1 MAKLY
6 IIPTPIGNLEDITLR
21 AIRIMK
27 ESNLILAEDTRTS
40 SVLLKH
46 YDISTKMSS
55 YHQFNEHKQ
64 LSNFINRINN
74 GETIALISDAGTPGI
89 SDAGFLLVRECIKM
103 GIEVECLP
111 GATALIPAVV
121 VSGFPCD
128 RFYFE
133 GFLPLKKGRQ
143 TRLTWLA
150 QQEQTII
157 LYESPHRVVKS
168 VEQFSGFFGPDRKIA
183 VIRELSKI
191 HEEIIRGS
199 IEDVSLTLK
208 NRTIKGEI
216 VIVIEGKTDKKSSE
230 TYNE

>member
-21 AIRIMK
+21 AIRIMN
-27 ESNLILAEDTRTS
+27 EADLILAEDTRTS

-46 YDISTKMSS
+46 YAITTKMSS

-64 LSNFINRINN
+64 LANFVKRIES

-89 SDAGFLLVRECIKM
+89 SDAGFLLIRECIKQ

-111 GATALIPAVV
+111 GPTALIPAIVI
-121 VSGFPCD
+121 SGFPSD

-143 TRLTWLA
+143 TRLTYLA
-150 QQEQTII
+150 QLEQTVV
-157 LYESPHRVVKS
+157 LYESPHRLLKTV
-168 VEQFSGFFGPDRKIA
+168 QQCATFFGQERRIA
-183 VIRELSKI
+183 VIREISKI
-191 HEEIIRGS
+191 HEEIIRGT
-199 IEDVSLTLK
+199 IGEVSLLLQG
-208 NRTIKGEI
+208 RTIKGEI
-216 VIVIEGKTDKKSSE
+216 VIVIEGKSDKSKTESQDE
-230 TYNE
+230 